1 MTMPIE
7 RARSLRWGW
16 EFLCELR
23 KAANL
28 TTEQLGKVE
37 AILQH
42 YPNTREIREW
52 ATAMQ
57 QRRAGGV
64 PWLEVEEDGDDAQPL
79 YSGLMLEA
87 IRGPT
92 TPAQRLQAL
101 VAAGQFFQI
110 ELRTCGNLTAE
121 QNRSLL
127 FVCRHYPQ
135 EADIAALSADNW
147 NCEES
152 KPRRIPNSCPLDNEK

>member
-23 KAANL
+23 NATNL
-28 TTEQLGKVE
+28 TAEQLGKVE

-42 YPNTREIREW
+42 YPSTREIREW

-57 QRRAGGV
+57 GRAGGV
-64 PWLEVEEDGDDAQPL
+64 PWLEVENDRDDAQTSH
-79 YSGLMLEA
+79 SGLPQEA
-87 IRGPT
+87 VRGPT
-92 TPAQRLQAL
+92 TPAQRWQAL
-101 VAAGQFFQI
+101 VAAGQFFQVD
-110 ELRTCGNLTAE
+110 LRTCGNLTAE
-121 QNRSLL
+121 HSRMLRY
-127 FVCRHYPQ
+127 VCRHYPQ

>member
-23 KAANL
+23 TAPNL
-28 TTEQLGKVE
+28 TAEQLGKVE

-42 YPNTREIREW
+42 YPSTREIREW

-57 QRRAGGV
+57 GRVDCV
-64 PWLEVEEDGDDAQPL
+64 PWLEVEDDRDDAQPSH
-79 YSGLMLEA
+79 SGLPQEA
-87 IRGPT
+87 VRGPT
-92 TPAQRLQAL
+92 TPAQRWQAL
-101 VAAGQFFQI
+101 VAAGQFFHI
-110 ELRTCGNLTAE
+110 ELRTCCNLTAE
-121 QNRSLL
+121 QSRILRY
-127 FVCRHYPQ
+127 VCRHYPQ
-135 EADIAALSADNW
+135 GADIAALSADNW

-152 KPRRIPNSCPLDNEK
+152 KRRRILEACPFDNEK